1 MPQIQGLGPKE
12 DNLCEMFFN
21 RAKQQPYTTFIW
33 TKKEREWISHSW
45 GDIFNQVR
53 VIASALLQ
61 RGITKGARVA
71 ILSENRIEWIIA
83 DLAIM
88 SIGAICVPLFT
99 THTQADITYLLSH
112 SGARAIICSHSELI
126 AFAETAAQDSPEC
139 YLMVFIEQSKLLH
152 HSLNIAI
159 VSWEELKKEGETA
172 IAGSAFSLPK
182 ISADEVCCIIYS
194 SDGDEKPKGAML
206 THRSIMAVLAGA
218 EGLLLDLTSGKETFL
233 SMLPLSHA
241 YEHSVGL
248 FFPIHIRAEIY
259 LLQKPEALSSAILET
274 KPTIMTAV
282 PRLYEILQDKIHSS
296 YQHKGVIKRKMLN
309 RAIYLGRKNLQKIPL
324 TLFERIE
331 NKYLDFTVRRQIK
344 ARLGG
349 RLKAFVSGGAAL
361 DPNIGYFFL
370 ALNIRILQGYG
381 QTEASPVISANP
393 PKNIKIETVGKLL
406 TGVEVKLTKVGE
418 ICVRGDLVMKGYWND
433 PVATKKKLRDGWLM
447 TGDIGVLHPDGYISL
462 TGRKK
467 DIIINSGGDN
477 ISPIKIETVLEA
489 HPDIDQAMAYG
500 NQHAY
505 ITAVITPNQ
514 KLLAELQQN
523 PNKLLDAISEAIK
536 TANARLSSIEKVR
549 SFLLSDE
556 PFSIKNE
563 CLTASGLIKR
573 QQINQLYKERL
584 EQLYKRNYSLST
596 KSETT

>member
-21 RAKQQPYTTFIW
+21 RAKLQLNTTFIW
-33 TKKEREWISHSW
+33 TKKEHEWISHTW
-45 GDIFNQVR
+45 GDISDQVR
-53 VIASALLQ
+53 VIASALSQ
-61 RGITKGARVA
+61 RGITAGSRVA

-88 SIGAICVPLFT
+88 SIGGICVPLFT
-99 THTQADITYLLSH
+99 TYTQTDITYLLSH
-112 SGARAIICSHSELI
+112 SGARAIICSNSELI
-126 AFAETAAQDSPEC
+126 AFAETAAQDSPDC

-152 HSLNIAI
+152 HSLNLAT
-159 VSWEELKKEGETA
+159 VSWEELKKEGKRA
-172 IAGSAFSLPK
+172 IAKSAFALPE

-259 LLQKPEALSSAILET
+259 LLQKLEALSSAILET

-282 PRLYEILQDKIHSS
+282 PRLYEILQDRIYAS
-296 YQHKGVIKRKMLN
+296 YQHKGAINRKMLD
-309 RAIYLGRKNLQKIPL
+309 RAVYLGRKDLQKLPL

-331 NKYLDFTVRRQIK
+331 NRYLDLTVRRHIN

-370 ALNIRILQGYG
+370 SLNIRILQGYG
-381 QTEASPVISANP
+381 QTEASPVITANP

-406 TGVEVKLTKVGE
+406 TGVEAKLTKLGE

-447 TGDIGVLHPDGYISL
+447 TGDIGVFHPDGYISL

-500 NQHAY
+500 NQHSY

-514 KLLAELQQN
+514 KLARELEQN
-523 PNKLLDAISEAIK
+523 HNKLSDVISEAIK

-556 PFSIKNE
+556 PFSTKNE

-573 QQINQLYKERL
+573 QKINQLYKERL
-584 EQLYKRNYSLST
+584 EQLYQHKHSLSI
-596 KSETT
+596 KSKTT